1 MCVICIFLVF
11 FLYFNKWVNRLSD
24 YSKSL
29 CPVLYV
35 YSIYHFQCSFFCVVL
50 DFYLVCFPSERRTS
64 FNISCTSDLLVMD
77 PFMDFCL
84 FEEVFNVP

>member
-1 MCVICIFLVF
+1 M
-11 FLYFNKWVNRLSD
+11 SESAD
-24 YSKSL
+24 YNKSL

-35 YSIYHFQCSFFCVVL
+35 YSIYHFQYSSFFCVVL

-64 FNISCTSDLLVMD
+64 FNISCSSELLVMD